1 MPRAKIRHRFAL
13 KPAGDKAQS
22 LVDFRWVLPWHR
34 NLPPKRKVLPMC
46 PVQSV
51 THVSSRSSLPIVD
64 WHHPAGDL
72 PAGLVRN
79 VGHTT
84 FSGIGAAIVM
94 HRPHMELLHRLRFQ
108 CPAMAHLRDTALD
121 EHGPALSDKL
131 ARLAAK
137 PGIAHL
143 LAGLASQMTIKP
155 GEALRAEACISQ
167 C

>member
-1 MPRAKIRHRFAL
+1 
-13 KPAGDKAQS
+13 
-22 LVDFRWVLPWHR
+22 
-34 NLPPKRKVLPMC
+34 MC

-51 THVSSRSSLPIVD
+51 TYVSSRSSLPIVD
-64 WHHPAGDL
+64 GHHPAGDL

-94 HRPHMELLHRLRFQ
+94 HRPDMEHLHRLRFQ
-108 CPAMAHLRDTALD
+108 CPAMARLRDTARD